1 MHGCAL
7 VGKRQMLSIGG
18 NNWGKDEG
26 WKDKDPW
33 TQGIGILDL
42 PSLTWSSEYDAE
54 AEDYESPKVVKDWYQ
69 SGYVCWCPSYSSY

>member
-1 MHGCAL
+1 
-7 VGKRQMLSIGG
+7 MLSIGG

-42 PSLTWSSEYDAE
+42 PSLTWSSDYNAE

-69 SGYVCWCPSYSSY
+69 SGYVFWCPCYSAY